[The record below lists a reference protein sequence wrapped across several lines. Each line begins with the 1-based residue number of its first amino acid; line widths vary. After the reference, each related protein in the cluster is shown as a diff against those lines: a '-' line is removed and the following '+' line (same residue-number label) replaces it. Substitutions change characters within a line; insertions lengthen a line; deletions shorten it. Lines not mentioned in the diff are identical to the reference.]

1 MNAKSRENKNMKK
14 AVALILMLALS
25 SSAQAWMEDYAPVL
39 KSAPAK
45 LSVLSSRNVKWF
57 VEEIKSDSEFVSE
70 YSEGVGVDLN
80 NDGFKDFVFIIP
92 WMGNGLSASGYNAH
106 FIVSDGKGGRV
117 ENVIEGYGIEASDIV
132 DINGNI
138 YFRHSDFFESFE
150 KSQHNHWV
158 FQLYSFDAN
167 GIMRC
172 ANADIGKS
180 FPAATVF
187 YSNPK
192 FKAIQL
198 TEADRRKIAQQTK
211 PKSHVFKP

>member
-1 MNAKSRENKNMKK
+1 MRK
-14 AVALILMLALS
+14 AGILILLLALS
-25 SSAQAWMEDYAPVL
+25 FGAHAWMDHYAPKL
-39 KSAPAK
+39 KSTPAK
-45 LSVLSSRNVKWF
+45 LSVLSKKNIKWF
-57 VEEIKSDSEFVSE
+57 VEDVKSDSEFVSK

-80 NDGFKDFVFIIP
+80 DDRYKDFVFIIP

-117 ENVIEGYGIEASDIV
+117 ENILEGYGIETSDIV
-132 DINGNI
+132 TINGKI
-138 YFRHSDFFESFE
+138 YFRHSAFFESFE

-158 FQLYSFDAN
+158 FQLYSFDTN

-180 FPAATVF
+180 FPAATIF

-192 FKAIQL
+192 FKAIEL
-198 TEADRRKIAQQTK
+198 TDADRRKIAQETK
-211 PKSHVFKP
+211 PKTQVFKP

>member
-1 MNAKSRENKNMKK
+1 MRK
-14 AVALILMLALS
+14 AGILIFLLALS
-25 SSAQAWMEDYAPVL
+25 SGAHAWMDSYAPKL
-39 KSAPAK
+39 KSTTAK
-45 LSVLSSRNVKWF
+45 LSVLSRNNIKWF
-57 VEEIKSDSEFVSE
+57 VEDVKSDSEFVSE
-70 YSEGVGVDLN
+70 YSKGVGVDLN

-117 ENVIEGYGIEASDIV
+117 ENIIEGYGIKTSDIV
-132 DINGNI
+132 NIDGKI
-138 YFRHSDFFESFE
+138 YFRHSAFFESFE

-158 FQLYSFDAN
+158 FQIYSFDTN

-180 FPAATVF
+180 FPVATIF

-192 FKAIQL
+192 FKAIEL
-198 TEADRRKIAQQTK
+198 TDADRQRIAQETK
-211 PKSHVFKP
+211 PKSQVFKP

>member
-1 MNAKSRENKNMKK
+1 MRK
-14 AVALILMLALS
+14 AGILILLLALS
-25 SSAQAWMEDYAPVL
+25 FGAHAWMDHYAPKL
-39 KSAPAK
+39 KSTPAK
-45 LSVLSSRNVKWF
+45 LSVLSKKNIKWF
-57 VEEIKSDSEFVSE
+57 VEDVKSDSEFVSK

-80 NDGFKDFVFIIP
+80 DDGYKDFVFIIP

-117 ENVIEGYGIEASDIV
+117 ENILEGYGIETSDIV
-132 DINGNI
+132 TINGKI
-138 YFRHSDFFESFE
+138 YFRHSAFFESFE

-158 FQLYSFDAN
+158 FQLYSFDTN

-180 FPAATVF
+180 FPAATIF

-192 FKAIQL
+192 FKAIEL
-198 TEADRRKIAQQTK
+198 TDADRRKIAQETK
-211 PKSHVFKP
+211 PKTQVFKP

>member
-1 MNAKSRENKNMKK
+1 MTTEYRQMRIVGVFIFLFAFSP
-14 AVALILMLALS
+14 LAH
-25 SSAQAWMEDYAPVL
+25 AWMDSYAPKL
-39 KSAPAK
+39 KSTPAK
-45 LSVLSSRNVKWF
+45 LSVLSKKNIKWF
-57 VEEIKSDSEFVSE
+57 VEDVKSDSEFVSK

-80 NDGFKDFVFIIP
+80 DDGYKDFVFIIP

-117 ENVIEGYGIEASDIV
+117 ENIIEGYGIDISDIV
-132 DINGNI
+132 DIDGKI
-138 YFRHSDFFESFE
+138 YFRHSAFFESFE

-158 FQLYSFDAN
+158 FQIYSFDTN

-180 FPAATVF
+180 FPAATIF

-192 FKAIQL
+192 FKAIEL
-198 TEADRRKIAQQTK
+198 TDADRRKIVQETK
-211 PKSHVFKP
+211 PKSLVFKP

>member
-1 MNAKSRENKNMKK
+1 MRK
-14 AVALILMLALS
+14 AGILILLLALS
-25 SSAQAWMEDYAPVL
+25 LGAHAWMDHYAPKL

-45 LSVLSSRNVKWF
+45 LSVLSEKNIKWF
-57 VEEIKSDSEFVSE
+57 VEDVKSDSEFVSK

-117 ENVIEGYGIEASDIV
+117 ENIIEGYGIKTSDIV
-132 DINGNI
+132 NINDKI
-138 YFRHSDFFESFE
+138 YFRHSAFFESFE

-158 FQLYSFDAN
+158 FQIYSFDTN

-180 FPAATVF
+180 FPAATIF

-192 FKAIQL
+192 FKAIEL
-198 TEADRRKIAQQTK
+198 TDADRRKIAQETK
-211 PKSHVFKP
+211 PKTQVFKP